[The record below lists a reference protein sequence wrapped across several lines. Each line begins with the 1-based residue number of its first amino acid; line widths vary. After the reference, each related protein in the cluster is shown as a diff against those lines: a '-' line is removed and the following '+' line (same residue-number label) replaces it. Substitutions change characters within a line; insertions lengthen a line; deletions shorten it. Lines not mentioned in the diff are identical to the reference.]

1 MANLMSSDSASQYIE
16 EPKKLI
22 GDAVR
27 QNKEV
32 GTTTICVLSLE
43 GKTGLLR
50 AAYLGDSV
58 FTVYRPLDASASNYQ

>member
-1 MANLMSSDSASQYIE
+1 MNTDTKTGYIE

-22 GDAVR
+22 ADAVR
-27 QNKEV
+27 QNKEM

-43 GKTGLLR
+43 NKTALLR

-58 FTVYRPLDASASNYQ
+58 FAVYRPLDASASNYQ